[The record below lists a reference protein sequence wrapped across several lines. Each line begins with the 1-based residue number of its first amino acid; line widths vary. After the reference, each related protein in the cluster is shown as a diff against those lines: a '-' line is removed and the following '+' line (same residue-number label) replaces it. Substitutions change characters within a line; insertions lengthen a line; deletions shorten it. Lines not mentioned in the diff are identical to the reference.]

1 MEEKATGILWKS
13 SAEGNNESFKALFD
27 LWYEPLC
34 RYAYFY
40 TGDRMDAEEVV
51 LDFFMHLWRNRTSI
65 NIEKSF
71 ETYAKRAVH
80 NRSLN
85 KIRSRK
91 HHEELETASSV
102 AYEDIYEFDTDTLI
116 EIAWEA
122 ASSVPKKCRDI
133 FNMSRKEG
141 LTYAQ
146 IASRTGLDVKTV
158 EGYMSR
164 ALKYMRIAVKKLYL
178 FLIFM

>member
-1 MEEKATGILWKS
+1 MVS
-13 SAEGNNESFKALFD
+13 YKALNTN
-27 LWYEPLC
+27 L
-34 RYAYFY
+34 
-40 TGDRMDAEEVV
+40 
-51 LDFFMHLWRNRTSI
+51 
-65 NIEKSF
+65 
-71 ETYAKRAVH
+71 
-80 NRSLN
+80 
-85 KIRSRK
+85 
-91 HHEELETASSV
+91 
-102 AYEDIYEFDTDTLI
+102 

-158 EGYMSR
+158 EGYMSQ